1 MANNSPVLSMTQAQ
15 IVNKIL
21 STKSLDIIR
30 DNSFDRDYFPAYK
43 DEMVFIIDHFKNYGT
58 VPDVVTFL
66 SRFPDFELFDV
77 AESDKYLAEVLSE
90 EYTYSRVAN
99 IVQHSAELIQ
109 NNAFDGVNYLN
120 TELAKLNITGGVEGT
135 DIVAKAMERYN
146 TYVDRKTNIGNWYIS
161 TGFPEMDIV
170 LNGIQLK
177 EELIIL
183 FARTGQG
190 KSFVLTKM
198 LESCWELGKNV
209 GYISPEMS
217 PEKVGYRF
225 DSAYKHFNNNNLNYG
240 RDEDGYEE
248 YIKSLSE
255 HKNKFIVSTPA
266 DFNNKITVSKIKS
279 FIAKYNIEV
288 LGIDGLSYMQDEDRG
303 RNDSRQMELT
313 NISKKLFDMSSE
325 LGVPVIALVQANR
338 GGVTENNGDLELE
351 NIRDADGIAYS
362 ATKVISV
369 RHKFEV
375 GNIVFKINKHRDGRM
390 GDKFTYRWSPQTGEY
405 FFIPSEADEDS
416 ATETAAAMQTEQI
429 NHAKQS
435 FDDNPANVF

>member
-1 MANNSPVLSMTQAQ
+1 MNSASPIISMTQAQ
-15 IVNKIL
+15 IINKIL
-21 STKSLDIIR
+21 LKKDISIIIS
-30 DNSFDRDYFPAYK
+30 NSFNADYFPAYK
-43 DEMVFIIDHFKNYGT
+43 DEINFILNHYKNYG
-58 VPDVVTFL
+58 VIPDTITFL
-66 SRFPDFELFDV
+66 SSFPNFELFEV
-77 AESDKYLAEVLSE
+77 SESDKFLSEVLLE
-90 EYTYSRVAN
+90 EYTYSRAAS

-120 TELAKLNITGGVEGT
+120 TELAKLGVTNGVAGT
-135 DIVAKAMERYN
+135 DIISNALDRYN
-146 TYVDRKTNIGNWYIS
+146 SYVDRKVNIDNWYIS
-161 TGFPEMDIV
+161 TGFPEMDSV

-177 EELIIL
+177 EEFIVL

-190 KSFVLTKM
+190 KSFILTKM
-198 LESCWELGKNV
+198 LESCWEIGKNV

-240 RDEDGYEE
+240 REVNGYED

-255 HKNKFIVSTPA
+255 HTNKFIVSTPL
-266 DFNNKITVSKIKS
+266 DFNNKITISKIKS
-279 FIAKYNIEV
+279 FILKYNINV
-288 LGIDGLSYMQDEDRG
+288 LGIDGLSYLQDENRG

-313 NISKKLFDMSSE
+313 NISKQLFDMSSE
-325 LGVPVIALVQANR
+325 LGVPIIAVVQANR
-338 GGVTENNGDLELE
+338 AGMTDNNGELELE

-375 GNIVFKINKHRDGRM
+375 GNIVLKINKHRDGRM

-405 FFIPSEADEDS
+405 FFIPSESEDDS
-416 ATETAAAMQTEQI
+416 VTPDAASMQSQQTNSI
-429 NHAKQS
+429 KQS